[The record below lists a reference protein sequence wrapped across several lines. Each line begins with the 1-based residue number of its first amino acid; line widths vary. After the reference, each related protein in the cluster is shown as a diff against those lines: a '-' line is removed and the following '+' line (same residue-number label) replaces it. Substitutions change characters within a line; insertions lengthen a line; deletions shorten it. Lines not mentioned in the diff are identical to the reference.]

1 MILCNISHRSAITGM
16 YLYRALKFTKLW
28 LDTLPFVVVKHY
40 IIVIRNF
47 GSGTKKFLTFKG
59 IPDVVVCHSH
69 MGFGLRH
76 TNECCKGD
84 KAIISISTC
93 RRQHMRDGIQFKIL
107 RPFTFLQ
114 FCIHCFHYRS
124 RFYYHIYNLIKVK
137 VCCKMKISKSLHI
150 HIHRIYIFGLLVI

>member
-1 MILCNISHRSAITGM
+1 MILCNISLHSALTGM
-16 YLYRALKFTKLW
+16 YLYCVLDFTKLW
-28 LDTLPFVVVKHY
+28 YTFLCSVKYY
-40 IIVIRNF
+40 IIAIINF

-124 RFYYHIYNLIKVK
+124 RFLLSYSQANN
-137 VCCKMKISKSLHI
+137 SSSL
-150 HIHRIYIFGLLVI
+150 